1 MIEVAALSTLVVCL
15 ILLAGVLLLFG
26 GSNLL
31 VKGAS
36 RAARRLGVDPV
47 VVGLTVVAFGTSM
60 PEFLVSVFGALR
72 GSYDISLGNI
82 VGSNLANIGLV
93 LGLAAIARPLIIHR
107 RIASASGATENSSLA
122 GKIFSYFRGDLP
134 FLIFISLLFWAFT
147 GNLWL
152 GRVEG
157 MLLFL
162 IFLGYLA
169 YVVEKAR
176 RASRQVRKEY
186 SEFLNGKGSLVKDAA
201 CIVAGSAA
209 LALGADFT
217 VRSAVEVSVR
227 AGISQVFIGMTAVA
241 VGTSLPELMVSLV
254 ASFKRESDI
263 SIGNVVGSNLMNTL
277 GIAGPVAIIRPLKV
291 NPTLPAFQIP
301 WMILLTLFLYL
312 ILILKKERRIGR
324 IEGGIFLALY
334 LLVLGLSFP
343 R

>member
-1 MIEVAALSTLVVCL
+1 MIEVSALSTLLVCL

-36 RAARRLGVDPV
+36 RAARRLGVDSV

-93 LGLAAIARPLIIHR
+93 LGLAALARPLIIHR
-107 RIASASGATENSSLA
+107 RIASAAPENSSLA
-122 GKIFSYFRGDLP
+122 GKVFSYFKGDLP
-134 FLIFISLLFWAFT
+134 FLILISLLFWAFT

-152 GRVEG
+152 GRAEG
-157 MLLFL
+157 LLLFL
-162 IFLGYLA
+162 LFLGYLI

-176 RASRQVRKEY
+176 RASKQVRKEY
-186 SEFLNGKGSLVKDAA
+186 NHFFQVEGSLGRDVL
-201 CIVAGSAA
+201 CIAAGSLA
-209 LALGADFT
+209 LAAGADFT
-217 VRSAVEVSVR
+217 VRSAVEISVR

-277 GIAGPVAIIRPLKV
+277 GIAGPVALIRPLKV
-291 NPTLPAFQIP
+291 NPSLPAFQIP
-301 WMILLTLFLYL
+301 WMILLTLVLYL

-324 IEGGIFLALY
+324 FEGGLLLALY
-334 LLVLGLSFP
+334 FFVLALSFP
-343 R
+343 K